1 MRSLAQIALIF
12 TGLVFTGLTGTTAT
26 VQAEFPVKDG
36 DRVLFLGDSITE
48 QYQYST
54 DLELYLTTR
63 FPNWRL
69 SFVNAGIS
77 GDRAVG
83 GAGRFAGHVLAEQP
97 TFITINFG
105 MNDAGYGAFNPGL
118 QKEFLDNTVK
128 MLTAAK
134 EKNVRVALLSPNAV
148 DRRIQER
155 FKLYLETQKEF
166 YAPLK
171 DLAAQ
176 HGARFVD
183 QYATTRAAVEKMET
197 DKAEKVVPYPDGFH
211 TGSSGGLLMA
221 HAILTGLEAPA
232 LVSEVSISIG
242 ADNAET
248 KNCVVSSLTTRKQR
262 VSFTRED
269 KALPL
274 PVQKDWVTLLPYVN
288 DLKDLNQYTL
298 TIRGLD
304 EYDYDIRI
312 DDQLVATR
320 SAMDLYRGTN
330 LGNLTEGPVHA
341 QGQAVF
347 NAINEKN
354 QLLHRRFRDVVMFNI
369 PAWLADIGTERKQQE
384 LEKRWAEISERQV
397 KIYELAQPK
406 PRNWVIEA
414 KIPK

>member
-1 MRSLAQIALIF
+1 MRCLTSLVLIASL
-12 TGLVFTGLTGTTAT
+12 LLTGSAR
-26 VQAEFPVKDG
+26 AEFPVKNG

-83 GAGRFAGHVLAEQP
+83 GANRFASHVLAEQP

-118 QKEFLDNTVK
+118 HKEFLDNTTK
-128 MLTAAK
+128 MLAAAK

-155 FKLYLETQKEF
+155 FKLYVETQREF

-176 HGARFVD
+176 HGAVFVD
-183 QYATTRAAVEKMET
+183 QYAKTRAAVEKMET
-197 DKAEKVVPYPDGFH
+197 DKADKVIPYPDGFH
-211 TGSSGGLLMA
+211 TGPPGGLLMA
-221 HAILTGLEAPA
+221 HSILTGLEAPA
-232 LVSEVSISIG
+232 LVSEVTIKIG
-242 ADNAET
+242 ADTAET
-248 KNCVVSSLTTRKQR
+248 KNCIVSSLMTRKQR

-274 PVQKDWVTLLPYVN
+274 PVQKSWVSILPYVN
-288 DLKDLNQYTL
+288 DLNDLNQYTL
-298 TIRGLD
+298 MIRGLD
-304 EYDYDIRI
+304 DYEYDIRI

-320 SAMDLYRGTN
+320 SAMQLALGTN
-330 LGNLTEGPVHA
+330 LGNLTEGPIHA
-341 QGQAVF
+341 QGQEVLD
-347 NAINEKN
+347 AIDKKNE
-354 QLLHRRFRDVVMFNI
+354 LLHRRFRDVVMFNV
-369 PAWLADIGTERKQQE
+369 PAWLADIGNERKQKE
-384 LEKRWAEISERQV
+384 LEKRWAEITERQA

-406 PRNWVIEA
+406 PRKWVIEA
-414 KIPK
+414 KVPK

>member
-1 MRSLAQIALIF
+1 MRCLTSLVLIASL
-12 TGLVFTGLTGTTAT
+12 LLTGSAR
-26 VQAEFPVKDG
+26 AEFPVKNG

-83 GAGRFAGHVLAEQP
+83 GANRFASHVLAEQP

-118 QKEFLDNTVK
+118 HKEFLDNTTK
-128 MLTAAK
+128 MLAAAK

-155 FKLYLETQKEF
+155 FKLYVETQKEF

-171 DLAAQ
+171 ELAAQ
-176 HGARFVD
+176 HGAVFVD
-183 QYATTRAAVEKMET
+183 QYAKTRAAVEKMET
-197 DKAEKVVPYPDGFH
+197 DKADKVIPYPDGFH
-211 TGSSGGLLMA
+211 TGPPGGLLMA
-221 HAILTGLEAPA
+221 HSILTGLEAPA
-232 LVSEVSISIG
+232 LVSEVTIKIG
-242 ADNAET
+242 ADTAET
-248 KNCVVSSLTTRKQR
+248 KNCIVSSLMTRKQR

-274 PVQKDWVTLLPYVN
+274 PVQKSWVSILPYVN
-288 DLKDLNQYTL
+288 DLNDLNQYTL
-298 TIRGLD
+298 MIRGLD
-304 EYDYDIRI
+304 DYEYDIRI

-320 SAMDLYRGTN
+320 SAMQLALGTN
-330 LGNLTEGPVHA
+330 LGNLTEGPIHA
-341 QGQAVF
+341 QGQEVLD
-347 NAINEKN
+347 AIDKKNE
-354 QLLHRRFRDVVMFNI
+354 LLHRRFRDVVMFNV
-369 PAWLADIGTERKQQE
+369 PAWLADIGNERKQKE
-384 LEKRWAEISERQV
+384 LEKRWAEITERQA

-406 PRNWVIEA
+406 PRKWVIEA
-414 KIPK
+414 KVPK

>member
-1 MRSLAQIALIF
+1 MRCLTSLVLIASL
-12 TGLVFTGLTGTTAT
+12 LLTGSAR
-26 VQAEFPVKDG
+26 AEFPVKNG

-83 GAGRFAGHVLAEQP
+83 GANRFASHVLAEQP

-118 QKEFLDNTVK
+118 QKEFLDNTTK
-128 MLTAAK
+128 MLAAAK

-176 HGARFVD
+176 HGAVFVD
-183 QYATTRAAVEKMET
+183 QYAKTRAAVEKMET
-197 DKAEKVVPYPDGFH
+197 DKADKVIPYPDGFH
-211 TGSSGGLLMA
+211 TGPPGGLLMA
-221 HAILTGLEAPA
+221 HSILTGLEAPA
-232 LVSEVSISIG
+232 LVSEVTIKIG
-242 ADNAET
+242 ADTAET
-248 KNCVVSSLTTRKQR
+248 KNCIVSSLMTRKQR

-274 PVQKDWVTLLPYVN
+274 PVQKSWVSILPYVN
-288 DLKDLNQYTL
+288 DLNDLNQYTL
-298 TIRGLD
+298 MIRGLD
-304 EYDYDIRI
+304 DYEYDIRI

-320 SAMDLYRGTN
+320 SAMQLALGTN
-330 LGNLTEGPVHA
+330 LGNLTEGPIHA
-341 QGQAVF
+341 QGQEVLD
-347 NAINEKN
+347 AIDKKNE
-354 QLLHRRFRDVVMFNI
+354 LLHRRFRDVVMFNV
-369 PAWLADIGTERKQQE
+369 PAWLADIGNERKQKE
-384 LEKRWAEISERQV
+384 LEKRWAEITERQA

-406 PRNWVIEA
+406 PRKWVIEA
-414 KIPK
+414 KVPK

>member
-1 MRSLAQIALIF
+1 MRCLTSLVLIASL
-12 TGLVFTGLTGTTAT
+12 LLTGSAR
-26 VQAEFPVKDG
+26 AEFPVKNG

-83 GAGRFAGHVLAEQP
+83 GANRFASHVLAEQP

-118 QKEFLDNTVK
+118 HKEFLDNTTK
-128 MLTAAK
+128 MLAAAK

-176 HGARFVD
+176 HGAVFVD
-183 QYATTRAAVEKMET
+183 QYAKTRAAVEKMET
-197 DKAEKVVPYPDGFH
+197 DKADKVIPYPDGFH
-211 TGSSGGLLMA
+211 TGPPGGLLMA
-221 HAILTGLEAPA
+221 HSILTGLEAPA
-232 LVSEVSISIG
+232 LVSEVTIKIG
-242 ADNAET
+242 ADTAET
-248 KNCVVSSLTTRKQR
+248 KNCIVSSLMTRKQR

-274 PVQKDWVTLLPYVN
+274 PVQKSWVSILPYVN
-288 DLKDLNQYTL
+288 DLNDLNQYTL
-298 TIRGLD
+298 MIRGLD
-304 EYDYDIRI
+304 DYEYDIRI

-320 SAMDLYRGTN
+320 SAMQLALGTN
-330 LGNLTEGPVHA
+330 LGNLTEGPIHA
-341 QGQAVF
+341 QGQEVLD
-347 NAINEKN
+347 AIDKKNE
-354 QLLHRRFRDVVMFNI
+354 LLHRRFRDVVMFNV
-369 PAWLADIGTERKQQE
+369 PAWLADIGNERKQKE
-384 LEKRWAEISERQV
+384 LEKRWAEITERQA

-406 PRNWVIEA
+406 PRKWVIEA
-414 KIPK
+414 KVPK

>member
-1 MRSLAQIALIF
+1 MRCLTSLVLIASL
-12 TGLVFTGLTGTTAT
+12 LLTGSAR
-26 VQAEFPVKDG
+26 AEFPVKNG

-83 GAGRFAGHVLAEQP
+83 GANRFASHVLAEQP

-118 QKEFLDNTVK
+118 HKEFLDNTTK
-128 MLTAAK
+128 MLAAAK

-171 DLAAQ
+171 ELAAQ
-176 HGARFVD
+176 HGAVFVD
-183 QYATTRAAVEKMET
+183 QYAKTRAAVEKMET
-197 DKAEKVVPYPDGFH
+197 DKADKVIPYPDGFH
-211 TGSSGGLLMA
+211 TGPPGGLLMA
-221 HAILTGLEAPA
+221 HSILTGLEAPA
-232 LVSEVSISIG
+232 LVSEVTIKIG
-242 ADNAET
+242 ADTAET
-248 KNCVVSSLTTRKQR
+248 KNCIVSSLMTRKQR

-274 PVQKDWVTLLPYVN
+274 PVQKSWVSILPYVN
-288 DLKDLNQYTL
+288 DLNDLNQYTL
-298 TIRGLD
+298 MIRGLD
-304 EYDYDIRI
+304 DYEYDIRI

-320 SAMDLYRGTN
+320 SAMQLALGTN
-330 LGNLTEGPVHA
+330 LGNLTEGPIHA
-341 QGQAVF
+341 QGQEVLD
-347 NAINEKN
+347 AIDKKNE
-354 QLLHRRFRDVVMFNI
+354 LLHRRFRDVVMFNV
-369 PAWLADIGTERKQQE
+369 PAWLADIGNERKQKE
-384 LEKRWAEISERQV
+384 LEKRWAEITERQA

-406 PRNWVIEA
+406 PRKWVIEA
-414 KIPK
+414 KVPK